1 MQVGLFHNLISTFC
15 CQIYLNLFQCNPPH
29 CFWDNQDIT
38 FVFLKTKKMVST
50 TKKVIA
56 VGSAT
61 VLGPVV
67 APFVL
72 SFFGFTAGGKK

>member
-1 MQVGLFHNLISTFC
+1 
-15 CQIYLNLFQCNPPH
+15 
-29 CFWDNQDIT
+29 
-38 FVFLKTKKMVST
+38 MVST

-72 SFFGFTAGGKK
+72 SFLGFTSGGKKQFNKPLLYHSQNF